1 MKITALL
8 LLMISALSAPAS
20 FGATLSDQTVFFP
33 GGTKISA
40 EVADNPET
48 RQIGL
53 MFRDHLPYNRGM
65 LFIFSEP
72 GLHPFWMKNCKFPLD
87 IIWLN
92 ESKEVIY
99 ISEATPPCQLGVCP
113 SYGPTDK
120 VALYVIE
127 VVAGFTEKERL
138 KLGMKVKF

>member
-1 MKITALL
+1 MKRTNLL
-8 LLMISALSAPAS
+8 LLIFFLQVQDS
-20 FGATLSDQTVFFP
+20 FGIPLSSQTVVFP
-33 GGTKISA
+33 SGTKISA

-48 RQIGL
+48 RQHGL
-53 MFRDHLPYNRGM
+53 MFRDHLSDNGGM

-72 GLHPFWMKNCKFPLD
+72 GFHLFWMKNCKFPLD

-99 ISEATPPCQLGVCP
+99 ISKATPPCRSDICP

-120 VALYVIE
+120 KALYVIE

-138 KLGMKVKF
+138 KLGLKVKF